1 MLNILLVD
9 DEPDL
14 RVSLGQVLREEGHAV
29 DLASDG
35 EAAIARLAAHP
46 FHLVVSDVRL
56 PKLDGLSLLR
66 RIRKDFP
73 STEVLLMTAYG
84 SIDDAV
90 TAMKDSAVDYLTKP
104 FDFDHLVTAIE
115 RIDDR
120 RRARD
125 ERARAQ
131 TDEQP
136 DQSQNDKVGSR
147 LIGQCPSVLQ
157 LVGKIETVADTQA
170 AVLLSGESG
179 TGKELVA
186 RMLHERSGRR
196 DKPLVVVN
204 CAAVPP
210 SLIEAELFGHE
221 RGAFTGA
228 VKKREGRFKAAD
240 GGTLFLDEIGETP
253 LETQAKLLRVLQE
266 GEVVPVGSNASVKV
280 DVRVISATN
289 RDLKAMVAEGRF
301 REDLYYRIKVFDL
314 HLPPLRERRGDLP
327 LLVEQFLREF
337 TPEGGDIP
345 ALSPSA
351 WAALRDYEFPGNV
364 RELRHAIQHASILA
378 RGGEIE
384 VSHLPPEISGRA
396 VESKEGASG
405 HSLVEAMEQ
414 YEKELILRTIR
425 GTGER
430 RQRAAKLL
438 GISRKSLWKKLTK
451 YGLQTRRAGQGGGG
465 NGSGG
470 QQN

>member
-14 RVSLGQVLREEGHAV
+14 RTSLGQVLREEGHAV
-29 DLASDG
+29 DTASDG
-35 EAAIARLAAHP
+35 EAAIARLAAQP

-56 PKLDGLSLLR
+56 PKLDGLTLLR
-66 RIRKDFP
+66 RIRRDFP

-84 SIDDAV
+84 SIGDAV
-90 TAMKDSAVDYLTKP
+90 SAMKDSAVDYLTKP
-104 FDFDHLVTAIE
+104 FDIDHLVTAVE
-115 RIDDR
+115 RVDDR
-120 RRARD
+120 LRVRD
-125 ERARAQ
+125 ERARARAQ
-131 TDEQP
+131 EAAAP
-136 DQSQNDKVGSR
+136 GAPRLVGR
-147 LIGQCPSVLQ
+147 CPAVLQ
-157 LVGKIETVADTQA
+157 LVEKIDTIADTHA
-170 AVLLSGESG
+170 AVLLTGESG

-186 RMLHERSGRR
+186 RMLHERSSRQER
-196 DKPLVVVN
+196 PLVIVN
-204 CAAVPP
+204 CAAIPP

-240 GGTLFLDEIGETP
+240 GGTLFLDEIGEMP

-280 DVRVISATN
+280 DVRLVSATN
-289 RDLKAMVAEGRF
+289 RDLKAMVADGRF

-314 HLPPLRERRGDLP
+314 HLPTLRERKGDLA

-337 TPEGGDIP
+337 NDVDPP
-345 ALSPSA
+345 SLSPAA
-351 WAALRDYEFPGNV
+351 WAALSEYAFPGNV
-364 RELRHAIQHASILA
+364 RELRHAVQHASILA
-378 RGGEIE
+378 RGDEIE
-384 VSHLPPEISGRA
+384 LAHLPPEIAGTVPEAGGDS
-396 VESKEGASG
+396 SS

-425 GTGER
+425 GTGEK

-451 YGLQTRRAGQGGGG
+451 YGLQTRRANGGSNGAGNGEAGG
-465 NGSGG
+465 NDAS
-470 QQN
+470 N

>member
-14 RVSLGQVLREEGHAV
+14 RLSLGQVLRDEGHAV
-29 DLASDG
+29 DVASDG
-35 EAAIARLAAHP
+35 EAAMARLATRP
-46 FHLVVSDVRL
+46 FHLVVTDVRL
-56 PKLDGLSLLR
+56 PKLDGLTLLR
-66 RIRKDFP
+66 RIRHDFP

-84 SIDDAV
+84 SIGDAV

-104 FDFDHLVTAIE
+104 FDIDDLVTLVG

-120 RRARD
+120 RRVREEHA
-125 ERARAQ
+125 RARAEIEGQ
-131 TDEQP
+131 DGAP
-136 DQSQNDKVGSR
+136 RLVGR
-147 LIGQCPSVLQ
+147 CPAVMQ
-157 LVGKIETVADTQA
+157 LVEKIDTIADTQA
-170 AVLLSGESG
+170 AVLLTGESG

-186 RMLHERSGRR
+186 RMLHERSGRHEQ
-196 DKPLVVVN
+196 PMVVVN

-266 GEVVPVGSNASVKV
+266 GEIVPVGSNASIKV
-280 DVRVISATN
+280 DVRLVSATN

-301 REDLYYRIKVFDL
+301 REDLYYRIKVFEL
-314 HLPPLRERRGDLP
+314 HLPTLRERLADLP

-337 TPEGGDIP
+337 RPDEPEP
-345 ALSPSA
+345 AVLSPAA
-351 WAALRDYEFPGNV
+351 WAALRDYAFPGNV

-378 RGGEIE
+378 RGREIDLP
-384 VSHLPPEISGRA
+384 HLPPELAGKREA
-396 VESKEGASG
+396 NDGGPAR
-405 HSLVEAMEQ
+405 SLVEAMQQ
-414 YEKELILRTIR
+414 YEKEIISRTIR
-425 GTGER
+425 GTGEQ

-451 YGLQTRRAGQGGGG
+451 YGLQNRRQ
-465 NGSGG
+465 SSDD
-470 QQN
+470 

>member
-14 RVSLGQVLREEGHAV
+14 RVSLGQVLRDEGHTV
-29 DLASDG
+29 DVASDG
-35 EAAIARLAAHP
+35 EAAMARLSTRA
-46 FHLVVSDVRL
+46 FDLVVSDVRL
-56 PKLDGLSLLR
+56 PKVDGLTLLR
-66 RIRKDFP
+66 RVRREFP
-73 STEVLLMTAYG
+73 ATEVLLMTAYG
-84 SIDDAV
+84 SIGDAV
-90 TAMKDSAVDYLTKP
+90 SAMKDSAVDYLTKP
-104 FDFDHLVTAIE
+104 FDIEELVTVVE
-115 RIDDR
+115 HIDDR
-120 RRARD
+120 RRVRD
-125 ERARAQ
+125 EQVRARLEI
-131 TDEQP
+131 DEE
-136 DQSQNDKVGSR
+136 SGSR
-147 LIGQCPSVLQ
+147 LMGRCPAVLE
-157 LVGKIETVADTQA
+157 LVEKVDTIADTQA
-170 AVLLSGESG
+170 AVLLTGESG

-196 DKPLVVVN
+196 DQPMIVVN

-266 GEVVPVGSNASVKV
+266 GEVVPVGANSGAKV
-280 DVRVISATN
+280 DVRLISATN

-301 REDLYYRIKVFDL
+301 REDLYYRIKVFEL
-314 HLPPLRERRGDLP
+314 HLPTLRERLADLP

-337 TPEGGDIP
+337 RPGESEP
-345 ALSPSA
+345 PVLSPAA
-351 WAALRDYEFPGNV
+351 WAALRDYAFPGNV

-378 RGGEIE
+378 RGHEIDLA
-384 VSHLPPEISGRA
+384 HLPPELAGKPEA
-396 VESKEGASG
+396 NDGASPR
-405 HSLVEAMEQ
+405 SLGEAMRQ
-414 YEKELILRTIR
+414 YEKEIIVRTIR
-425 GTGER
+425 GTGEQ

-451 YGLQTRRAGQGGGG
+451 YGLQNRRQGGEP
-465 NGSGG
+465 
-470 QQN
+470 

>member
-14 RVSLGQVLREEGHAV
+14 RVSLGQVLRDEGHAV
-29 DLASDG
+29 DMAPDG
-35 EAAIARLAAHP
+35 EVAMARLAAQP

-56 PKLDGLSLLR
+56 PKVDGLTLLR

-84 SIDDAV
+84 SIGDAV

-104 FDFDHLVTAIE
+104 FDIGHLVTAIE

-120 RRARD
+120 RRVRD
-125 ERARAQ
+125 EQARTRGAQ
-131 TDEQP
+131 EAA
-136 DQSQNDKVGSR
+136 GS
-147 LIGQCPSVLQ
+147 GATPSA
-157 LVGKIETVADTQA
+157 LVGRCPAVLALADKIEAIADTHA
-170 AVLLSGESG
+170 TVLLTGESG
-179 TGKELVA
+179 TGKELIA

-196 DKPLVVVN
+196 ARPLVMVN

-210 SLIEAELFGHE
+210 SLIEAELFGNE
-221 RGAFTGA
+221 RGAFAGA
-228 VKKREGRFKAAD
+228 VKRRDGRFKAAD

-253 LETQAKLLRVLQE
+253 LETQAKLLRVLQD
-266 GEVVPVGSNASVKV
+266 GELVPVGSTESVKV
-280 DVRVISATN
+280 DVRLVSATN
-289 RDLKAMVAEGRF
+289 RDLKAMVADGRF

-314 HLPPLRERRGDLP
+314 QVPALRDRKGDLA

-337 TPEGGDIP
+337 NPEGEAPG
-345 ALSPSA
+345 LSSAA
-351 WAALRDYEFPGNV
+351 WAALGAHSFPGNV

-378 RGGEIE
+378 RGEEIQLA
-384 VSHLPPEISGRA
+384 HLPPEISGKA
-396 VESKEGASG
+396 AEASG
-405 HSLVEAMEQ
+405 TAAAHSLVEAMEQ
-414 YEKELILRTIR
+414 YEKEIIMRTIR
-425 GTGER
+425 GTGEK

-451 YGLQTRRAGQGGGG
+451 YGLQNRR
-465 NGSGG
+465 SGG
-470 QQN
+470 DGN

>member
-29 DLASDG
+29 DMAPDG
-35 EAAIARLAAHP
+35 EAAMARLATQP

-56 PKLDGLSLLR
+56 PKVDGLTLLR
-66 RIRKDFP
+66 RIRRDFP

-84 SIDDAV
+84 SIGDAV

-104 FDFDHLVTAIE
+104 FDIDHLVTAVG

-120 RRARD
+120 LRVRD
-125 ERARAQ
+125 EHARARAQ
-131 TDEQP
+131 EAAGSATQAARL
-136 DQSQNDKVGSR
+136 VGR
-147 LIGQCPSVLQ
+147 CPAILQ
-157 LVGKIETVADTQA
+157 LVDKIETIADTHA
-170 AVLLSGESG
+170 AVLLTGESG

-196 DKPLVVVN
+196 DRPLVIVN

-228 VKKREGRFKAAD
+228 VKKRDGRFKAAD

-253 LETQAKLLRVLQE
+253 PETQAKLLRVLQE
-266 GEVVPVGSNASVKV
+266 GEVVPVGSNSAVKV
-280 DVRVISATN
+280 DVRLVSATN

-314 HLPPLRERRGDLP
+314 HLPALRERRGDLA

-337 TPEGGDIP
+337 SPDADSP
-345 ALSPSA
+345 PSLSPAA
-351 WAALRDYEFPGNV
+351 WAAIGEYSFPGNV

-378 RGGEIE
+378 RGEELELG
-384 VSHLPPEISGRA
+384 HLPPEISGKA
-396 VESKEGASG
+396 TETNGAG
-405 HSLVEAMEQ
+405 VPQSLVEAMEQ
-414 YEKELILRTIR
+414 YEKELIVRTIR

-451 YGLQTRRAGQGGGG
+451 YGLQTRRSTPK
-465 NGSGG
+465 N
-470 QQN
+470 

>member
-9 DEPDL
+9 DEADL
-14 RVSLGQVLREEGHAV
+14 RSSLGQVLREEGHAV
-29 DLASDG
+29 DLAADG
-35 EAAIARLAAHP
+35 EAAIARLAARP

-66 RIRKDFP
+66 RVRREFP

-84 SIDDAV
+84 TIGDAV
-90 TAMKDSAVDYLTKP
+90 SAMKDSAVDYLTKP
-104 FDFDHLVTAIE
+104 FDIDDLVNAIG
-115 RIDDR
+115 RVDDR
-120 RRARD
+120 RRLREEHA
-125 ERARAQ
+125 RARAD
-131 TDEQP
+131 TTATP
-136 DQSQNDKVGSR
+136 DTASLVGR
-147 LIGQCPSVLQ
+147 CPAVVQ
-157 LVGKIETVADTQA
+157 LVEKIDTIADTQA
-170 AVLLSGESG
+170 AVLLTGESG

-186 RMLHERSGRR
+186 RMLHERSRR
-196 DKPLVVVN
+196 RAQPLVVVN

-266 GEVVPVGSNASVKV
+266 GEIVPVGSNASMKV
-280 DVRVISATN
+280 DVRLVSATN
-289 RDLKAMVAEGRF
+289 RDLKAMVADGRF

-314 HLPPLRERRGDLP
+314 HLPTLRERRGDLP

-337 TPEGGDIP
+337 RPDEHELPT
-345 ALSPSA
+345 LSPAA
-351 WAALRDYEFPGNV
+351 WAALREYPFPGNV

-378 RGGEIE
+378 RGTELD
-384 VSHLPPEISGRA
+384 VHHLPPEISGKPEIPGEARP
-396 VESKEGASG
+396 
-405 HSLVEAMEQ
+405 HSLVEAMEE
-414 YEKELILRTIR
+414 YEKELITRTIR

-451 YGLQTRRAGQGGGG
+451 YGLQTRRT
-465 NGSGG
+465 SEPP
-470 QQN
+470 

>member
-14 RVSLGQVLREEGHAV
+14 RLSLGQVLREEGHAV
-29 DLASDG
+29 DLAPDA
-35 EAAIARLAAHP
+35 EAAMARLATHP

-56 PKLDGLSLLR
+56 PKGDGFALLKHIR
-66 RIRKDFP
+66 RDFP

-84 SIDDAV
+84 SIGDAV

-104 FDFDHLVTAIE
+104 FAIDDLVTVVERVEDRRRVRDAHQRARAEMAESAVRFVGQCPQIVQLIE
-115 RIDDR
+115 RID
-120 RRARD
+120 
-125 ERARAQ
+125 
-131 TDEQP
+131 T
-136 DQSQNDKVGSR
+136 
-147 LIGQCPSVLQ
+147 I
-157 LVGKIETVADTQA
+157 ADTQA
-170 AVLLSGESG
+170 SVLLAGESG

-186 RMLHERSGRR
+186 RMLHERSSRR
-196 DKPLVVVN
+196 DRPLVVVN

-228 VKKREGRFKAAD
+228 IKKREGRFKAAD

-253 LETQAKLLRVLQE
+253 LETQAKLLRALQE
-266 GEVVPVGSNASVKV
+266 GEIVPVGSNTSVKV
-280 DVRVISATN
+280 DVRLVSATN

-301 REDLYYRIKVFDL
+301 REDLYYRIKVFDVS
-314 HLPPLRERRGDLP
+314 LPPLRERRGDLA

-337 TPEGGDIP
+337 RPDERELP
-345 ALSPSA
+345 VLSPAA
-351 WAALRDYEFPGNV
+351 WAALRDYAFPGNV
-364 RELRHAIQHASILA
+364 RELRHAIQHATILS
-378 RGGEIE
+378 RGSEIE
-384 VSHLPPEISGRA
+384 LCHLPPEISGKPGA
-396 VESKEGASG
+396 HEGG
-405 HSLVEAMEQ
+405 PTGSLVEAMQQ

-430 RQRAAKLL
+430 RQRAAKQL

-451 YGLQTRRAGQGGGG
+451 YGLQTRR
-465 NGSGG
+465 SGG
-470 QQN
+470 AD

>member
-14 RVSLGQVLREEGHAV
+14 RVSLGQVLRDEGHDV

-35 EAAIARLAAHP
+35 EAAMARLSTRP
-46 FHLVVSDVRL
+46 FDLIVSDVRL
-56 PKLDGLSLLR
+56 PKVDGLTLLR
-66 RIRKDFP
+66 RVRREFP
-73 STEVLLMTAYG
+73 TTEVLLMTAYG
-84 SIDDAV
+84 SIGDAV
-90 TAMKDSAVDYLTKP
+90 SAMKDSAVDYLTKP
-104 FDFDHLVTAIE
+104 FDIDELVTVVE
-115 RIDDR
+115 HIDDR

-125 ERARAQ
+125 EHARARVELIQ
-131 TDEQP
+131 NDEQAGP
-136 DQSQNDKVGSR
+136 R
-147 LIGQCPSVLQ
+147 LIGRCPAVLE
-157 LVGKIETVADTQA
+157 LIEKVDTIADTQA
-170 AVLLSGESG
+170 AVLLTGESG

-186 RMLHERSGRR
+186 HMLHERSGRR
-196 DKPLVVVN
+196 DQPMIVVN

-266 GEVVPVGSNASVKV
+266 GEVVPVGANSGAKV
-280 DVRVISATN
+280 DVRLVSATN

-301 REDLYYRIKVFDL
+301 REDLYYRIKVFEL
-314 HLPPLRERRGDLP
+314 HLPTLRERLADLP

-337 TPEGGDIP
+337 RPGESEP
-345 ALSPSA
+345 PVLSPAA
-351 WAALRDYEFPGNV
+351 WAALRDYAFPGNV

-378 RGGEIE
+378 RGHEIDL
-384 VSHLPPEISGRA
+384 VHLPPELAGKREANDGTSPR
-396 VESKEGASG
+396 
-405 HSLVEAMEQ
+405 SLGEAMRQ
-414 YEKELILRTIR
+414 YEKEIIVRTIR
-425 GTGER
+425 GTGEQ

-451 YGLQTRRAGQGGGG
+451 YGLQNRRQGGEP
-465 NGSGG
+465 
-470 QQN
+470 

>member
-29 DLASDG
+29 DVASDG
-35 EAAIARLAAHP
+35 EAAIARLAAQP

-56 PKLDGLSLLR
+56 PKVDGLTLLR
-66 RIRKDFP
+66 RIRRDFP

-84 SIDDAV
+84 SIGDAV
-90 TAMKDSAVDYLTKP
+90 SAMKDCAVDYLTKP
-104 FDFDHLVTAIE
+104 FDINHLVDAIE

-120 RRARD
+120 MRVRD
-125 ERARAQ
+125 ENARVRAQ
-131 TDEQP
+131 EDSASDGT
-136 DQSQNDKVGSR
+136 R
-147 LIGQCPSVLQ
+147 LVGQCPAVVQ
-157 LVGKIETVADTQA
+157 LVDKIETIADTQA
-170 AVLLSGESG
+170 AVLLTGESG

-186 RMLHERSGRR
+186 RMLHERSARKDR
-196 DKPLVVVN
+196 PLVVVN

-240 GGTLFLDEIGETP
+240 GGTIFLDEIGEMP

-266 GEVVPVGSNASVKV
+266 GEVVPVGSNASAKV
-280 DVRVISATN
+280 DVRLLSATN

-314 HLPPLRERRGDLP
+314 HLPTLRERRGDLP

-337 TPEGGDIP
+337 RPQAAEPAALTP
-345 ALSPSA
+345 AA
-351 WAALRDYEFPGNV
+351 WAALREYAFPGNV

-378 RGGEIE
+378 RGAEIDL
-384 VSHLPPEISGRA
+384 SHLPPEISGRA
-396 VESKEGASG
+396 ADASDAATSQ
-405 HSLVEAMEQ
+405 SLVEAMEQ

-425 GTGER
+425 GTGEK

-451 YGLQTRRAGQGGGG
+451 YGLQTRRS
-465 NGSGG
+465 GSGG
-470 QQN
+470 ASSGN